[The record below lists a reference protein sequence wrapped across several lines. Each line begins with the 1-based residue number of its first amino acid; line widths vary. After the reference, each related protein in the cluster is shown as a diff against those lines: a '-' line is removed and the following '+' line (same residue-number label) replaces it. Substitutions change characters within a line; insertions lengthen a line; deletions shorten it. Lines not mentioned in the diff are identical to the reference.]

1 RRSSDLPALLE
12 KNTPIEWRA
21 QWALYPWP
29 LESLATMQLEFHQL
43 DRRHEHLRV
52 RNPQRQRQLLAS
64 LAAAGQQTPI
74 VVVAVSDQPDRYLV
88 IDGYKRVAA
97 LEQLGRD
104 TVEAVIW
111 PLSEVQALVL
121 DRSLHWSEPES
132 ALEEGWLLAELEQRF
147 SYGLEELARQFDRSV
162 SWVSRRLALVELLPD
177 SVQQQVRAGE
187 IPAQVAMK
195 YLVPVARGSLD
206 DCQQMAA
213 AFARHKF
220 TNRQAGQL
228 YAAWREAS
236 PQIRQRLLEQDRKST
251 RLNSSH
257 LGISYAVFC
266 LKKKKIQR

>member
-1 RRSSDLPALLE
+1 
-12 KNTPIEWRA
+12 
-21 QWALYPWP
+21 
-29 LESLATMQLEFHQL
+29 MQLEFHQL

-132 ALEEGWLLAELEQRF
+132 EIG
-147 SYGLEELARQFDRSV
+147 
-162 SWVSRRLALVELLPD
+162 
-177 SVQQQVRAGE
+177 RAH
-187 IPAQVAMK
+187 V
-195 YLVPVARGSLD
+195 
-206 DCQQMAA
+206 
-213 AFARHKF
+213 
-220 TNRQAGQL
+220 
-228 YAAWREAS
+228 
-236 PQIRQRLLEQDRKST
+236 
-251 RLNSSH
+251 
-257 LGISYAVFC
+257 
-266 LKKKKIQR
+266 